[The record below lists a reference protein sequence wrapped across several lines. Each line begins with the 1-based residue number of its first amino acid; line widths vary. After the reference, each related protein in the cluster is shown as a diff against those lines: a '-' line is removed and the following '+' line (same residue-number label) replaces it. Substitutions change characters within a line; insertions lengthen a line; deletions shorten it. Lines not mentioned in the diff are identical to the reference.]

1 MGSFF
6 QQLQS
11 LDRRW
16 IYLLLS
22 IVLITALIVG
32 KLEKPVVQL
41 PARQL
46 FDAVEASP
54 AGADDDK
61 IILVGTTF
69 SFNTIGESG
78 NQARAIL
85 RHLML
90 TKKRF
95 AVMSVE
101 PVGAEIGKIITTKL
115 AEEYNY
121 EYGKDWIFFGYQL
134 GTLAFFKSFP
144 QDIPGTVKIDGIQG
158 NPITDFTA
166 FPIMRRVKTIKDVD
180 MHIEITA
187 SASVFDWLQ
196 IVQPVTKPR
205 LKIGYACTGVMAAEA
220 YPYLDSGQM
229 VGMLPGLKGAADYE
243 QLVEE
248 REKDFPEVKADASTS
263 LASIPRIGLYRT
275 ARHLMFAQGSAHV
288 LIILFIILGNIGY
301 FLARRKPR
309 SKEAMDE

>member
-1 MGSFF
+1 MGSLFDR
-6 QQLQS
+6 LQS
-11 LDRRW
+11 LDRQW

-22 IVLITALIVG
+22 IVLIAALIVG
-32 KLEKPVVQL
+32 KMEKPVVQL

-54 AGADDDK
+54 SGPDGDK

-115 AEEYNY
+115 AKEYGL
-121 EYGKDWIFFGYQL
+121 EYGKDWIYFGYQL

-144 QDIPGTVKIDGIQG
+144 QDIPGTVQVDGIEKK
-158 NPITDFTA
+158 PITDFE
-166 FPIMRRVKTIKDVD
+166 IMKRVKTIKDVD

-196 IVQPVTKPR
+196 VVQPTTKPR

-220 YPYLDSGQM
+220 YPYLDSKQM

-248 REKDFPEVKADASTS
+248 REKDFPEVKAGAS
-263 LASIPRIGLYRT
+263 LGSIPRIGLYRT
-275 ARHLMFAQGSAHV
+275 ARHLMFAQGAAHV
-288 LIILFIILGNIGY
+288 LIIIFIILGNVGY
-301 FLARRKPR
+301 FLARRRPR

>member
-6 QQLQS
+6 DKLQS
-11 LDRRW
+11 LDRQW

-22 IVLITALIVG
+22 IVLIAALILG

-54 AGADDDK
+54 SGPEGDK
-61 IILVGTTF
+61 IILVATTF
-69 SFNTIGESG
+69 SYNTVGESG

-90 TKKRF
+90 AKKRF

-101 PVGAEIGKIITTKL
+101 PVGSDIGKIITTKL
-115 AEEYNY
+115 AKEYNY

-144 QDIPGTVKIDGIQG
+144 QDIPGTVKVDGIQKK
-158 NPITDFTA
+158 PITDFE
-166 FPIMRRVKTIKDVD
+166 IMKRVKTIKDVD

-196 IVQPVTKPR
+196 VVQPITKPR

-248 REKDFPEVKADASTS
+248 REKDFPEVKADAS

-275 ARHLMFAQGSAHV
+275 ARHLMFAQGAAHV
-288 LIILFIILGNIGY
+288 LIILFIILGNVGY